1 MNSPTR
7 ILRLDHLRKFLAV
20 LRRDGPGEAFR
31 RAVYYGRLLLFNQGR
46 SGLDRPSAPRGR
58 DFEPFWER
66 VATEGAFR
74 VTTPALISGRR
85 RIAVIGD
92 LNLPQCRK
100 YRVEQLHDLWAK
112 GGVDVA
118 HAHFADFPRSADIL
132 QSASH
137 VLFYRLALDP
147 QTSAY
152 LYEARRLGLPVIYD
166 IDDPLFSVP
175 AYATYGNAERISPHL
190 RAHFL
195 SQAPL
200 YAAMMNACDAVSVS
214 TPALR
219 DHAACFTQRPVFVRR
234 NFADGESLDRGR
246 RAAGLLAHRAAA
258 KDGAGPFTIAFASGS
273 NGHEADFDTIAAA
286 VATFLSARA
295 DRRLMILGRFDLAH
309 LPEAIRARTIL
320 RPFLDYDAYL
330 QALAGAD
337 CAIMPLADDLFNR
350 CKSGVRL
357 IDASAVGVA
366 AIVSDVGDAPALIR
380 PGETGLVVGRGQSW
394 AAALEQMA
402 ADRAATAQMGTRAR
416 HHLETGWSA
425 RLEPPIVD
433 PALLGWVTA

>member
-1 MNSPTR
+1 MNFPTR

-20 LRRDGPGEAFR
+20 FRRDGPREAFR
-31 RAVYYGRLLLFNQGR
+31 RAAYYSRLLLFDRGR
-46 SGLDRPSAPRGR
+46 SSLAPPSAPRGHG
-58 DFEPFWER
+58 FEPFWESL
-66 VATEGAFR
+66 ATAGAFR
-74 VTTPALISGRR
+74 VTTPALRSGHR

-118 HAHFADFPRSADIL
+118 HAHFADFSRCADIL

-137 VLFYRLALDP
+137 VLFYRIALGP
-147 QTSAY
+147 QASAY
-152 LYEARRLGLPVIYD
+152 LYEARRLGLPVLYD

-175 AYATYGNAERISPHL
+175 AYATYGNAERIAPQL

-195 SQAPL
+195 SHAPL

-219 DHAACFTQRPVFVRR
+219 DHAACFTRRPVFVRR

-246 RAAGLLAHRAAA
+246 RAVGLLAHQAAA
-258 KDGAGPFTIAFASGS
+258 KDGASPFTIAFASGS
-273 NGHEADFDTIAAA
+273 NGHEADFDAIAAA
-286 VATFLSARA
+286 VEAFLTAGP
-295 DRRLMILGRFDLAH
+295 DRRLLILGRFDPAH
-309 LPEAIRARTIL
+309 LPEAIRARTTL

-330 QALAGAD
+330 QALAGVD

-380 PGETGLVVGRGQSW
+380 PGETGLVVGRGESW

-402 ADRAATAQMGTRAR
+402 ADRVATAQMGTRAR
-416 HHLETGWSA
+416 HHLETNWSA
-425 RLEPPIVD
+425 RLEPPVVD
-433 PALLGWVTA
+433 PGLLGWVNA